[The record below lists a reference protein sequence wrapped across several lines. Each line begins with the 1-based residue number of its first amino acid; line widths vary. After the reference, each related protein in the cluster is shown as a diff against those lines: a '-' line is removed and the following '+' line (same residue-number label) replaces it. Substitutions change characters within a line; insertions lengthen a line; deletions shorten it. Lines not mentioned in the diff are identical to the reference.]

1 MVIQKSVSF
10 IDPLGILTPDTPDT
24 RLPKSRA
31 GGQGPYLRS
40 IDFLGKSSNVQKEE
54 KSKV

>member
-10 IDPLGILTPDTPDT
+10 IDPLAILTLDTPDT